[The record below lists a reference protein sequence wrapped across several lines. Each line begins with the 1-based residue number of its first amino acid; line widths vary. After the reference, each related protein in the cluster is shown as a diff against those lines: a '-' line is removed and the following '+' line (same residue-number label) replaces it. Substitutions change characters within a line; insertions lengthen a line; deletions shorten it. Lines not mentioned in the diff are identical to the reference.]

1 MSEEQN
7 IEDNPNQSNQQPF
20 ENVNGN
26 PSQENSKLPQTEN
39 MEVHKH
45 PHHVTHKKKL
55 GEYLFEFL
63 MIFFAVVMGF
73 IAENIRE
80 HFSEKKQISQYMQSM
95 LNDLKSDINT
105 YDSSMS
111 QDNTNC
117 ILIDTLI
124 SDLKQHKNNGEAYYI
139 ARKLTIS
146 IGIISPVVKTL
157 DQMKSTGAMR
167 FIENPN
173 ISDSINSYYQWVKYF
188 DYWSDLQKQRINS
201 VIVNNDK
208 LFDAAVFFSIYKK
221 MDSSNDTIV
230 LIPAGNPSFIT
241 NDPIA
246 INAVMMQYQ
255 YLYGIT
261 KLMYKRSVAAKAQAQ
276 RLATLLQKE
285 NH

>member
-1 MSEEQN
+1 MNEEEN
-7 IEDNPNQSNQQPF
+7 IGEKPTEDNDNVSEPSTVNDQPC
-20 ENVNGN
+20 
-26 PSQENSKLPQTEN
+26 TEN

-45 PHHVTHKKKL
+45 PHHITHKKKW
-55 GEYLFEFL
+55 GEYLLEFL
-63 MIFFAVVMGF
+63 MIFLAVVMGF

-80 HFSEKKQISQYMQSM
+80 HFSENKQVRQYMQSM
-95 LNDLKSDINT
+95 LNDLQADINT

-124 SDLKQHKNNGEAYYI
+124 SDLKQNKNNGEAYFI

-167 FIENPN
+167 FLGSSN

-221 MDSSNDTIV
+221 MDSSNDPMV
-230 LIPAGNPSFIT
+230 LIPEGNPSFIT
-241 NDPIA
+241 KDPFA
-246 INAVMMQYQ
+246 VNAVMMQYQ

-261 KLMYKRSVAAKAQAQ
+261 KLMYKRAVAAKAQAQ
-276 RLATLLQKE
+276 RLTALLKTE
-285 NH
+285 YHIE